1 MYLDNLS
8 QILFLD
14 LMENVDLEHRLLS
27 QAQKRAVKNIT
38 SLFSENNMLCCIT
51 PILARDTTMNLFV

>member
-1 MYLDNLS
+1 LNANVYLDNLS

-27 QAQKRAVKNIT
+27 QAQKRAVKNIY
-38 SLFSENNMLCCIT
+38 
-51 PILARDTTMNLFV
+51 